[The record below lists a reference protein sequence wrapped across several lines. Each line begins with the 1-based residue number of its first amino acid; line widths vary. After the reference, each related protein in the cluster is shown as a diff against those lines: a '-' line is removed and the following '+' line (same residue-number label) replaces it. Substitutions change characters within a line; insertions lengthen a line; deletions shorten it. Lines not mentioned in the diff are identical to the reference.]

1 MSKFTFIG
9 NGRNKNFYFTF
20 PFFSKGDIVVKIN
33 GSVATGY
40 GIFCVP
46 NNSNSDFPFTGG
58 HIHFATAPKP
68 TNIVT
73 IERKLQLNRLIDYQA
88 TSPLNPT
95 TINQDMNY
103 FFELLKD
110 IKNDLNSFENTY
122 SEFTDTESAQT
133 LLNRINAVMNEIDTI
148 TGKIEDLGD
157 ITTIRTNITNL
168 GTSVSNL
175 SESLNTLSTTVGGYT
190 TSIATLDTFKAEVL
204 DYVVATQ
211 TPTSS
216 NNYTWYRKYKSG
228 WIEQGGLCVNS
239 SGDGTVTLPIAMA
252 DTNYTIVATNEATSS
267 QNAWGWV
274 LVSKDSKT
282 STKFGLSS
290 RYSGGNAIY
299 LRARWLVKGIAAQS

>member
-110 IKNDLNSFENTY
+110 IKSSLQGFEDTY
-122 SEFTDTESAQT
+122 AEFTDTESSQA
-133 LLNRINAVMNEIDTI
+133 LLSKINEVLSEID
-148 TGKIEDLGD
+148 DLGD
-157 ITTIRTNITNL
+157 ITTLRTNVTNL
-168 GTSVSNL
+168 GTSISNL
-175 SESLNTLSTTVGGYT
+175 SESLNTLSGTVGTYT
-190 TSIATLDTFKAEVL
+190 TSINALNAFKQDVL
-204 DYVVATQ
+204 DYVIATQ
-211 TPTSS
+211 APTSS
-216 NNYTWYRKYKSG
+216 NNYTWYKKYKSG
-228 WIEQGGLCVNS
+228 LVEQGGITSISTTTSNNTYFISIPLA
-239 SGDGTVTLPIAMA
+239 IEMA
-252 DTNYTIVATNEATSS
+252 DNNYTGFCQAVFSGGSAWNGPALDIVSCTSTT
-267 QNAWGWV
+267 AVFTGWV
-274 LVSKDSKT
+274 SGSSTIYAKT
-282 STKFGLSS
+282 WQI
-290 RYSGGNAIY
+290 SGM
-299 LRARWLVKGIAAQS
+299 AAA